1 LTPKVTL
8 KLPLKSMLESIQLC
22 LHITRRNWMVYKKDL
37 IANISPT
44 VADPALIMVS
54 LGLGLGAFVTDVQG
68 MSYMQYLAPGL
79 TVATA
84 LFTSFFESS
93 YGFYVRM
100 TYENVFKA
108 MLTTPIGVREIV
120 LGELFWVG
128 LKGAVMAVGVAIVLA
143 CFGMMSNPWLIPA
156 LSLVGFLVA
165 LPCGAM
171 GLLATAYVRNINQF
185 QTVYSFLIAPLYFL
199 SGIFFPVDQMAK
211 PIRFIAE
218 FFPLIHGVRLAQ
230 SFFWNRGILEAFAYS
245 GTILILQCT
254 ILCTW
259 AYFQVRKKLIA

>member
-1 LTPKVTL
+1 MHKKEYVWVEFV
-8 KLPLKSMLESIQLC
+8 KLC
-22 LHITRRNWMVYKKDL
+22 LHITRRNWTVYKKDL

-54 LGLGLGAFVTDVQG
+54 LGLGLGVYLTDIQG
-68 MSYMQYLAPGL
+68 MSYMQFLAPGL

-100 TYENVFKA
+100 TFENVFKA
-108 MLTTPIGVREIV
+108 MLTTPMGVKEIV
-120 LGELFWVG
+120 WGEMLWVG
-128 LKGAVMAVGVAIVLA
+128 LKGAVMSLGVAAVLA
-143 CFGMMSNPWLIPA
+143 AFGLMHDLWLLPFLTI
-156 LSLVGFLVA
+156 VGLLVA

-171 GLLATAYVRNINQF
+171 GLLATAWVRNINQF

-199 SGIFFPVDQMAK
+199 SGIFFPIDQMAT
-211 PIRFIAE
+211 PIRIAAE

-230 SFFWNRGILEAFAYS
+230 SLFWNQEIINTFLYS
-245 GTILILQCT
+245 GSVLVVQSAVFCT
-254 ILCTW
+254 L
-259 AYFQVRKKLIA
+259 AYLGIRKKLIS